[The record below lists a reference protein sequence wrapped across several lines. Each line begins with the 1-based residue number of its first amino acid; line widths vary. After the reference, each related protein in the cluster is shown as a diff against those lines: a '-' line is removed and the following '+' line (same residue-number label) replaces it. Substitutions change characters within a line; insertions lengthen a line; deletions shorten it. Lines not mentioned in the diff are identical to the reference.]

1 MTENKLDKEGSVTS
15 QKVKFSSKSLLK
27 IFEYIGGTRGMK
39 VTLWKRLVSA
49 LLFMV
54 HGKGPNVTKSR
65 KSRRNQAK
73 IIQIE
78 SIKPWS
84 KYCPTVSPVRAGSA

>member
-84 KYCPTVSPVRAGSA
+84 KCCPTVSSRSA